1 MKKVI
6 QIEKKTVTHIHIS
19 SKNSNDQ
26 KLVENKQKKHRDI
39 CAGVL
44 PEHMHVFKTL
54 QHFGFIGTAKSQTTD
69 LEKKLLSKYSKDARL
84 CDTLQIQKKVI
95 DKTFELHNL
104 PAHIGYSIDKD
115 SYMCHLV
122 GTKKNIYDALAIEA
136 GYSVAHEIFGPK
148 ADILV
153 EVSFIGDKESVQKF
167 TKDLQHF
174 FKKNIANLPKNIAN
188 LVKKDI
194 YEAYSLLENV
204 HIKPKAKKS
213 DKAGVES
220 EDVAIPNPIDHLSAT
235 SRSEFKEIL
244 EYIESL
250 DMNFRIQP
258 FLFKSPEVTSGL
270 VFNIKTDFLN
280 IHGSRHDVMS
290 KRVLNKKEVPIISM
304 VISGLKKAEQP
315 KKTVK
320 IIEDIDI
327 KFFYAQ
333 LGSEARFKTLK
344 IMDMMRSAHIPM
356 HQAISKEK
364 ISAQLQHAE
373 KLNVPYLLLV
383 GHKEAL
389 QNSVMVR
396 NMKNLSQESV
406 ELENLID
413 HLKKLL

>member
-6 QIEKKTVTHIHIS
+6 QIDKKTTTHIHIS
-19 SKNSNDQ
+19 GNKSK
-26 KLVENKQKKHRDI
+26 EPQKKQRNI
-39 CAGVL
+39 CEGVI

-54 QHFGFIGTAKSQTTD
+54 QHFGFIGTQKPTSTD
-69 LEKKLLSKYSKDARL
+69 LEKKLLAKYSKEARL
-84 CDTLQIQKKVI
+84 ADTLQIQKKVL
-95 DKTFELHNL
+95 DKTLEQHTL
-104 PAHIGYSIDKD
+104 PAHIGYSTDKD
-115 SYMCHLV
+115 TYTCHLV
-122 GTKKNIYDALAIEA
+122 GTKKNIYDAMAIEA
-136 GYSVAHEIFGPK
+136 GYSVIHEILGPK

-153 EVSFIGDKESVQKF
+153 EISFVGDKESVQKF
-167 TKDLQHF
+167 TKELQHF
-174 FKKNIANLPKNIAN
+174 FKKHAAALPKNVAA

-194 YEAYSLLENV
+194 YGAYQLLEGA

-213 DKAGVES
+213 DKEGFEADDIS
-220 EDVAIPNPIDHLSAT
+220 IPNPIDHLSSS
-235 SRSEFKEIL
+235 SRAEFKEIL
-244 EYIESL
+244 EYIEAL

-258 FLFKSPEVTSGL
+258 FLFISPEITSGV
-270 VFNIKTDFLN
+270 VFNIQADYLQ
-280 IHGSRHDVMS
+280 IQGARHDIMA
-290 KRVLNKKEVPIISM
+290 KKVLSKKEVPIISM
-304 VISGLKKAEQP
+304 QISGLKKAAQP
-315 KKTVK
+315 KKAVK
-320 IIEDIDI
+320 IIEELDV

-373 KLNVPYLLLV
+373 RLQIPYLLLV

-406 ELENLID
+406 DIANLIE
-413 HLKKLL
+413 HIKKLL